1 MKTMS
6 ANQYER
12 YTPEQL
18 LAILD
23 LLETLRNTIS
33 DVYLLQRARDQ
44 LDLFAGFDDDDRPD
58 VDELFF

>member
-1 MKTMS
+1 MN
-6 ANQYER
+6 ANHYER

-44 LDLFAGFDDDDRPD
+44 LDLFAGFDDDGRPD

>member
-1 MKTMS
+1 MN
-6 ANQYER
+6 ANHYEH

>member
-1 MKTMS
+1 MN
-6 ANQYER
+6 ANQYEH

-44 LDLFAGFDDDDRPD
+44 LDLFAGFDNDDRPD

>member
-1 MKTMS
+1 MN
-6 ANQYER
+6 ANHYEH

-44 LDLFAGFDDDDRPD
+44 LDLFAGFDNDDRPD